1 MFWLT
6 SQNFIPM
13 DRTSI
18 CSVNSN
24 LAEFDQLTYNS
35 YERET
40 PKSISGLLSKVTLLF
55 ALLLPCTS
63 KSIEKRSLI
72 M

>member
-1 MFWLT
+1 MSSKVLWLYLL
-6 SQNFIPM
+6 NILIKVIIF
-13 DRTSI
+13 
-18 CSVNSN
+18 SN

-55 ALLLPCTS
+55 ALLLLCTS